1 MVTIEMG
8 IIPGLI
14 PEGDRMSTAITL
26 VQRLKKEY
34 DIKDEHLEGL
44 ETILFDIAQ
53 FGYAG
58 DE

>member
-1 MVTIEMG
+1 M
-8 IIPGLI
+8 
-14 PEGDRMSTAITL
+14 MSTAITL

-53 FGYAG
+53 FGYEG